1 MDDESDAK
9 PPLAAQSSAEDG
21 SSPEAG
27 NLPEF
32 LQRVRER
39 TPARL
44 LVGRKGAAYRT
55 ETQLA
60 LREAHAAAR
69 DAVRSELA
77 TGDAVRAESEAA
89 HAVRAESAGHGFD
102 PALVQRFELFDTRTR
117 ARSKDEYLLRPGL
130 GRQFDRASR
139 AEIKKSCAPAQDLQI
154 VIGDG
159 LSVPAV
165 IAQVPPLLPLLFE
178 GATAR
183 GWTLSRAFLIHH
195 CRVGILNEIGELL
208 NPRVVVLLI
217 GERPGLATAE
227 SLSAYMAY
235 QPRASHTDAN
245 RNLISNIHA
254 RGLTAADAATRI
266 LSLAAQMMHAGIS
279 GCTLREAT
287 GPAAGPAPA
296 LPPPASP

>member
-1 MDDESDAK
+1 MDDDTDAK
-9 PPLAAQSSAEDG
+9 PPLAG
-21 SSPEAG
+21 SLPEARA
-27 NLPEF
+27 LPEF
-32 LQRVRER
+32 LQKVRAR

-44 LVGRKGAAYRT
+44 LVGRAGAACRT
-55 ETQLA
+55 DTQLD

-77 TGDAVRAESEAA
+77 TGDA
-89 HAVRAESAGHGFD
+89 FD
-102 PALVQRFELFDTRTR
+102 PAFIARFQLFEVHTR
-117 ARSKDEYLLRPGL
+117 ATSKDEYLLRPDL
-130 GRQFDRASR
+130 GRQFDHPSR

-165 IAQVPPLLPLLFE
+165 IAQVPALLPLLHE

-183 GWTLSRAFLIHH
+183 GLSVGRTFIVRH
-195 CRVGILNEIGELL
+195 CRVGVMNEIGELL
-208 NPRVVVLLI
+208 NSRVVVLLI

-254 RGLTAADAATRI
+254 RGLTARDAATRI
-266 LSLAAQMMHAGIS
+266 LNLAAQMMQAGIS
-279 GCTLREAT
+279 GYTLRESAAAAPQPRLLEPKQPKQP
-287 GPAAGPAPA
+287 PAAR
-296 LPPPASP
+296 